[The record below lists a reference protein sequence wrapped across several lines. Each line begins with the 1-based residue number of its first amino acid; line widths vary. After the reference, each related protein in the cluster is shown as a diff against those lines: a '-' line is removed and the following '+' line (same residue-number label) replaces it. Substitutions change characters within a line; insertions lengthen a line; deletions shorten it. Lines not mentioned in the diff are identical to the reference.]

1 MNRIPLP
8 PNSLPGLD
16 PLVNGNLWQRWHADG
31 IVFPLENVRTACRYM
46 RFKPDTTCRLFL
58 AGVDSETAD
67 EPPQGFMIHL
77 YPDVDRANTAYAKEM
92 SKRHKIGSGGFEPF
106 LCEESCVVGIPYPND
121 PEIPDLRHVYSPN
134 SFRRT
139 LNELLDEYPEED
151 WRVQRSLTKLTLLN
165 YKPGRRAVYR
175 IKVKLRRRV
184 GDEKV
189 RVRLHVKVENPK
201 SADTSFEN
209 LRQVQESIAEGASW
223 RVPNARGQIGKRTLM
238 AAEWVEGTSLREI
251 AEDVETAIPAFEKVG
266 AALAS
271 FHGMSVDFEHL
282 PSPVEESD
290 RLMSHAKDLAK
301 LLPDREAE
309 ILALGTELAT
319 EVARLALSP
328 SAPIHNDFHLDQ
340 VLMAD
345 GKPVI
350 VDLDRAGRGY
360 AATDLGSFLGHL
372 EEVGVDPRLSEAF
385 LSGYRDESAESIPE
399 DWIQVCHAIAIF
411 RRASFPF
418 RALEEDWVEQ
428 LLARLD
434 ATRKTLQGLEE

>member
-1 MNRIPLP
+1 MI
-8 PNSLPGLD
+8 
-16 PLVNGNLWQRWHADG
+16 NGDLWARWHSDG
-31 IVFPLENVRTACRYM
+31 IVFPVENVRDACTYM

-58 AGVDSETAD
+58 SGVDSETAD

-77 YPDVDRANTAYAKEM
+77 YPDLERANTAYAKEM

-106 LCEESCVVGIPYPND
+106 LCDESCAVGVPYPND
-121 PEIPDLRHVYSPN
+121 PEIPDIRHLYSPD

-139 LNELLDEYPEED
+139 LTELLSEYPDDE

-189 RVRLHVKVENPK
+189 RVRMHVKVENPK
-201 SADTSFEN
+201 TADTSFEN
-209 LRQVQESIAEGASW
+209 LKQVQAAISEGASW
-223 RVPNARGQIGKRTLM
+223 RVPNARGQIGRRTLM
-238 AAEWVEGTSLREI
+238 AAEWVEGKPLREI
-251 AEDVETAIPAFEKVG
+251 AEDMAEAIPVFRKVG

-271 FHGMSVDFEHL
+271 FHRMKVDFEHL
-282 PSPVEESD
+282 ASPVEESD
-290 RLMSHAKDLAK
+290 RLMSHARDLAQ
-301 LLPDREAE
+301 LLPDRKDE
-309 ILALGTELAT
+309 IIALGEELARQ
-319 EVARLALSP
+319 VARLALSP

-340 VLMAD
+340 VLIAD

-360 AATDLGSFLGHL
+360 AASDLGTFLGHL
-372 EEVGVDPRLSEAF
+372 EEVGLDTRLASEF
-385 LSGYRDESAESIPE
+385 LAGYREEAGEPVPE

-418 RALEEDWVEQ
+418 RELREDWVDQ
-428 LLARLD
+428 MTARLD
-434 ATRKTLQGLEE
+434 ATRKTLGGLEG